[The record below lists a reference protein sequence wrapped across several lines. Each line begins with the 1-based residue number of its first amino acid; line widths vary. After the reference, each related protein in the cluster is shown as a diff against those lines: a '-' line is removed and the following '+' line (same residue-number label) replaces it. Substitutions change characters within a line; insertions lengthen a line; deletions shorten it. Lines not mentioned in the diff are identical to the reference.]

1 MPEALP
7 FDAFRFQLP
16 AGICQVLED
25 FMGTHRLF
33 PIQRRTA
40 IAVLSVL
47 LAMAE
52 AISGIHGHAQDKTIV
67 IDGQSTGRIFDGLGA
82 VSAGASTRLLVD
94 YPEPQRSQILDYLF
108 KPSYGAALQHLKVE
122 VGGDVNSTDGSEPS
136 HMRARNDHD
145 YTRGYEW
152 WLMEEAYKRNP
163 NIILDIL
170 PWGAPGWIGN
180 GKLYSP
186 DMAEYMAEF
195 IEAARD
201 KYGLKINYAGIWNET
216 VHDDAYVKQLHEA
229 FLRHHLDTKI
239 VCCDLWPGEG
249 KGQWSIADEMQS
261 DPALKAAVDAIGVH
275 YPKDKGK
282 CTTTDVARNS
292 GKPLWASEDQPNNG
306 AFPLVQ
312 RTWPIGGRMLAHL
325 YNQNYLEGAMT
336 KTEIWSP
343 ITSYYDILAAPNS
356 GLMYANT
363 PWSGFYDIQP
373 TIWVTAH
380 TTQFAQ
386 PGWHYLDSSSSNLPA
401 TGTYVTLRSPN
412 GKDWSTVLETIDA
425 TQTQQ
430 ITFTIKGGLASG
442 PVHIW
447 ETNATRIFE
456 HVADLTPKN
465 GAFSF
470 AFDPESIYSITTTT
484 GQGKGNAQP
493 PSPKPFP
500 MPYSEDFEST
510 PLSRAPR
517 YLSDQDGAFE
527 VHPCAGRDGRCLEQ
541 VITEKPIPWGPLP
554 DPFTLAG
561 DVDWT
566 DYTVA
571 ADFAI
576 RPSGAVTLM
585 GRIDSA
591 DVFQGDKVIYPSGYI
606 LSVQTDGAWKLVSA
620 AYKKPTVTLASGSAA
635 ILPGEWHRFALTFHG
650 NVISALLDGKQLAN
664 IGDNSHTHGVVALG
678 TGWNK
683 AQFDKLT
690 VTQ

>member
-1 MPEALP
+1 LP
-7 FDAFRFQLP
+7 GAIRR
-16 AGICQVLED
+16 VLED
-25 FMGTHRLF
+25 SMRIYRPF
-33 PIQRRTA
+33 PIERRTA
-40 IAVLSVL
+40 IAVLAVL
-47 LAMAE
+47 LAMAA
-52 AISGIHGHAQDKTIV
+52 AISGMRGYAQDKTIV
-67 IDGQSTGRIFDGLGA
+67 MDGHSAGRIFDGLGA
-82 VSAGASTRLLVD
+82 LSAGASTRLLVD

-108 KPSYGAALQHLKVE
+108 KPGYGAALQHLKVE

-136 HMRARNDHD
+136 HMRARDDHD
-145 YTRGYEW
+145 FTRGYEW
-152 WLMEEAYKRNP
+152 WLMVEAHKRNP

-186 DMAEYMAEF
+186 DMAEYIADF

-216 VHDDAYVKQLHEA
+216 IHDDAYVKQLHET
-229 FLRHHLDTKI
+229 FLRHRLDTKI

-249 KGQWSIADEMQS
+249 KGQWIIADEMQA
-261 DPALKAAVDAIGVH
+261 DPALKTAVDAIGVH

-282 CTTTDVARNS
+282 CTTTDAARNS

-306 AFPLVQ
+306 AMPLVQ
-312 RTWPIGGRMLAHL
+312 RIWPIGGRMLAHL

-363 PWSGFYDIQP
+363 PWSGYYDIQP

-386 PGWHYLDSSSSNLPA
+386 PGWQYLDSSSGNLPEK
-401 TGTYVTLRSPN
+401 GTYVTLRSPN

-425 TQTQQ
+425 SQTQQ
-430 ITFTIKGGLASG
+430 IAFTITGGLVSG

-500 MPYSEDFEST
+500 IPYSEDFEST
-510 PLSRAPR
+510 PLARAPK

-527 VHPCAGRDGRCLEQ
+527 VHPCAGRGGLCLEQ

-561 DVDWT
+561 DVAWT

-571 ADFAI
+571 ADFTLKD
-576 RPSGAVTLM
+576 SGAVTLM

-591 DVFQGDKVIYPSGYI
+591 DVFQDDKVVYPSGYI
-606 LSVQTDGAWKLVSA
+606 LSVHTDGTWKLVSA
-620 AYKKPTVTLASGSAA
+620 AYKKPTVTLASGKAA
-635 ILPGEWHRFALTFHG
+635 ILPGEWHRFALTFRG
-650 NVISALLDGKQLAN
+650 NVISASLDGKQLA
-664 IGDNSHTHGVVALG
+664 IVGDDSHAHGMVALG

-683 AQFDKLT
+683 AQFDKLA

>member
-1 MPEALP
+1 
-7 FDAFRFQLP
+7 
-16 AGICQVLED
+16 
-25 FMGTHRLF
+25 MGTNRLLS
-33 PIQRRTA
+33 IQRRTA
-40 IAVLSVL
+40 ITVFSVL

-52 AISGIHGHAQDKTIV
+52 AISGMRGYAQDKTIV
-67 IDGQSTGRIFDGLGA
+67 IDGRSAGRTFDGLGA
-82 VSAGASTRLLVD
+82 LSAGASTRLLVD

-152 WLMEEAYKRNP
+152 WLMVEAHKRNP

-180 GKLYSP
+180 GKYYSP
-186 DMAEYMAEF
+186 DMAEYMADF

-229 FLRHHLDTKI
+229 LLRHHLDTKI

-249 KGQWSIADEMQS
+249 KGQWSIADEIQA

-282 CTTTDVARNS
+282 CTTTDAARNS
-292 GKPLWASEDQPNNG
+292 GTPLWASEDQPNNG
-306 AFPLVQ
+306 AMPLVQ

-386 PGWHYLDSSSSNLPA
+386 PGWHYLDSSSGNLPEK
-401 TGTYVTLRSPN
+401 GTYVTLRSPN

-425 TQTQQ
+425 KQTQQ
-430 ITFTIKGGLASG
+430 VTFTIAGGLASG

-447 ETNATRIFE
+447 ETNTTRIFE
-456 HVADLTPKN
+456 HVADLTPAK

-510 PLSRAPR
+510 PLARAPK

-571 ADFAI
+571 ADFAMS
-576 RPSGAVTLM
+576 PSGAVTLM

-606 LSVQTDGAWKLVSA
+606 LSVQTNGEWKLVTS
-620 AYKKPTVTLASGSAA
+620 AYKKSTVTLASGTAA
-635 ILPGEWHRFALTFHG
+635 VLPGEWHRFALTFHG

-664 IGDNSHTHGVVALG
+664 IGDNSHAHGMVAVG

-683 AQFDKLT
+683 AQFDKLD

>member
-1 MPEALP
+1 ME
-7 FDAFRFQLP
+7 
-16 AGICQVLED
+16 
-25 FMGTHRLF
+25 TNRLF
-33 PIQRRTA
+33 SIQRRTA
-40 IAVLSVL
+40 ITVFSVL

-52 AISGIHGHAQDKTIV
+52 AISGMRGYAQDKTIV
-67 IDGQSTGRIFDGLGA
+67 IDGRSAGRIFDGLGA
-82 VSAGASTRLLVD
+82 LSAGASTRLLVD

-152 WLMEEAYKRNP
+152 WLMVEAHKRNP

-180 GKLYSP
+180 GKYYSP
-186 DMAEYMAEF
+186 DMAEYMADF

-201 KYGLKINYAGIWNET
+201 KYGLKINYTGIWNET
-216 VHDDAYVKQLHEA
+216 VHDDAYVKQLHETL
-229 FLRHHLDTKI
+229 LRHHLDTKI

-249 KGQWSIADEMQS
+249 KGQWSIADEIQV
-261 DPALKAAVDAIGVH
+261 DPDLKAAVDAIGVH
-275 YPKDKGK
+275 YPKEKGK
-282 CTTTDVARNS
+282 CTTTEAARNS

-306 AFPLVQ
+306 AMPLVQ

-336 KTEIWSP
+336 
-343 ITSYYDILAAPNS
+343 
-356 GLMYANT
+356 
-363 PWSGFYDIQP
+363 
-373 TIWVTAH
+373 AH

-386 PGWHYLDSSSSNLPA
+386 PGWHYLDSSSGNLPEK
-401 TGTYVTLRSPN
+401 GTYVTLRSPN

-425 TQTQQ
+425 KQTQQ
-430 ITFTIKGGLASG
+430 VTFTIAGGLASG

-447 ETNATRIFE
+447 ETNTTRIFE
-456 HVADLTPKN
+456 HVADLTPAK

-510 PLSRAPR
+510 PLARAPK

-527 VHPCAGRDGRCLEQ
+527 VHPCAGRNGQCLEQ

-561 DVDWT
+561 DVDWA

-571 ADFAI
+571 ADFAMG
-576 RPSGAVTLM
+576 PSGTVTLM

-606 LSVQTDGAWKLVSA
+606 LSVQTNGEWKLVTS
-620 AYKKPTVTLASGSAA
+620 AYKKSTVTLASGTAA
-635 ILPGEWHRFALTFHG
+635 VLPGEWHRFALTFHG

-664 IGDNSHTHGVVALG
+664 IGDNSHAHGMVALG

-683 AQFDKLT
+683 AQFDKLA